1 MSLTQALNS
10 ALSGLK
16 VTQAN
21 IAMVAANV
29 ANADTPGYTRKVVNQ
44 IATGGNTSV
53 GVRVS
58 DIQREIDLVRTAAVA
73 GRKRWRFLRRH
84 ARGYVLAIAGHL
96 WPAGSK
102 YRAGVGVQQFYDRR
116 SIALDQSR

>member
-10 ALSGLK
+10 ALSGLQ

-44 IATGGNTSV
+44 IATGANTSI
-53 GVRVS
+53 GVRV
-58 DIQREIDLVRTAAVA
+58 
-73 GRKRWRFLRRH
+73 
-84 ARGYVLAIAGHL
+84 
-96 WPAGSK
+96 
-102 YRAGVGVQQFYDRR
+102 
-116 SIALDQSR
+116 